1 MPRNMDDYGFTQVE
15 ADTLYFPKKMTQ
27 VLAIIGDKLFADLGI
42 KSYHLSV
49 LRVIYDHDGIDQ
61 KSIRKVIPFDKSRI
75 SVVVRELLDGGFVVD
90 SASGRSSSLHLT
102 EKGQEAVARM
112 REAREA
118 DYAKKTAC
126 FTEDEKAQFC
136 AQPICVETHTE

>member
-1 MPRNMDDYGFTQVE
+1 MDDYGFTQVE

-61 KSIRKVIPFDKSRI
+61 KSIRKVIPFDTSR
-75 SVVVRELLDGGFVVD
+75 E
-90 SASGRSSSLHLT
+90 GRPPCRP
-102 EKGQEAVARM
+102 EPRV
-112 REAREA
+112 
-118 DYAKKTAC
+118 KT
-126 FTEDEKAQFC
+126 
-136 AQPICVETHTE
+136 PVPRP